1 MLILVEMPAN
11 ALSRRLGLA
20 LFRLHI
26 ENGVAVAICMA
37 VVGAGFDLAF
47 GLSVT
52 VLAYTGAVCASVVD
66 QPSRFSI
73 KPPIFAGTVLATG
86 LISLL
91 AALSGGNP
99 IGLGLLVA
107 ALSFIAA
114 LISAYGRRALG
125 VGVAAV
131 LALVLGMS
139 GQKDTLAAAIEHTA
153 IFVAGGAAYAVL
165 ALAVGALLDSRNR
178 RVVLGEALRAFA
190 NYLRAKAAAFDPAE
204 THKPSL
210 RALIEANGV
219 LAENLQ
225 IARDMIY
232 AGRMTERRLQ
242 YANAL
247 TSLVDCFEQIL
258 SSDADIEIL
267 RRSQHRH
274 LLHRMRT
281 LTGDF
286 ANDIENLIVEL
297 AARRHDIAKID
308 HRAQLRAIAEEM
320 ARLAKTPPAD
330 ADEEIARA
338 AFSSTHT
345 KLVRAVAQL
354 DRLARV
360 IRRSESVMDA
370 QRVLN
375 LAAFMQQETTSPRV
389 LLAQFKISSPTMRY
403 AIRLTLAMT
412 AGYIIT
418 LLFPNYVHGG
428 WILLTTALIMR
439 ANYSIT
445 RQRRNDRILGT
456 LLGCIVSAALI
467 RFLPGQWPLAVVFLS
482 VGVSHA
488 FGTVNYRITA
498 LAASVSALLLI
509 HFMYPGTQPLFFERI
524 VDTLIGAAL
533 ATGFSF
539 LLPSWERRN
548 VPQLVNNLIKSD
560 CAFAEQ
566 ALTRAP
572 VEQTYRLA
580 RRNALDSVSALSSA
594 ARRLL
599 DEPGA
604 DKRALAVLNELLG
617 ANYLFASDLAS
628 VRTALLARAAELNA
642 QATDDV
648 LSAARGIVLDT
659 LAEVRRARAE
669 RPDHLRRRG
678 LSELPDTAALP
689 FLRRR
694 LLHIER
700 SARNVAA
707 LAARATQN

>member
-1 MLILVEMPAN
+1 MPAT
-11 ALSRRLGLA
+11 ALSRRLGFA

-26 ENGVAVAICMA
+26 ENGIAVAICMA
-37 VVGAGFDLAF
+37 VVGAGFYLAF

-86 LISLL
+86 IISLL
-91 AALSGGNP
+91 AALSGGAAL
-99 IGLGLLVA
+99 GLGLLVA

-139 GQKDTLAAAIEHTA
+139 GQKDTLLTAIEHTA
-153 IFVAGGAAYAVL
+153 IFAGGGAAYAVL
-165 ALAVGALLDSRNR
+165 ALMMGALLDNRNR

-190 NYLRAKAAAFDPAE
+190 NYLRAKAAVFDPTE

-232 AGRMTERRLQ
+232 AGRMTDRRLQ

-247 TSLVDCFEQIL
+247 TALVDCFEQIL

-274 LLHRMRT
+274 LLRRMRS
-281 LTGDF
+281 LTVDF
-286 ANDIENLIVEL
+286 AQDIDSLVVEL
-297 AARRHDIAKID
+297 AARRYGIAAID
-308 HRAQLRAIAEEM
+308 HHPQLRAIAGEM

-330 ADEEIARA
+330 ADEQIARA

-345 KLVRAVAQL
+345 KLARAVAQL
-354 DRLARV
+354 DRLASV
-360 IRRSESVMDA
+360 IRRAEPLTDTK
-370 QRVLN
+370 RILN

-412 AGYIIT
+412 VGYLIT
-418 LLFPNYVHGG
+418 MLFPDYVHGG

-445 RQRRNDRILGT
+445 RQRRNDRVLGT

-467 RFLPGQWPLAVVFLS
+467 RFLPGQWPLAVVILS
-482 VGVSHA
+482 VGISHA
-488 FGTVNYRITA
+488 FGAVNYRITA

-509 HFMYPGTQPLFFERI
+509 HYMYPGTAPLFFERI

-548 VPQLVNNLIKSD
+548 VPQLVNNLIKND
-560 CAFAEQ
+560 CVFAEQ

-572 VEQTYRLA
+572 VEQSYRLA

-604 DKRALAVLNELLG
+604 DKQTLAALNELLS
-617 ANYLFASDLAS
+617 ANYLFASDLTS
-628 VRTALLARAAELNA
+628 VRTALLARASQLDAPS
-642 QATDDV
+642 TDDV

-659 LAEVRRARAE
+659 LAEDRQARAE

-678 LSELPDTAALP
+678 LSELPSTAALP

-707 LAARATQN
+707 LAARVTQS

>member
-1 MLILVEMPAN
+1 MPAT

-20 LFRLHI
+20 LFRLHV
-26 ENGVAVAICMA
+26 ENGIAVALGMA
-37 VVGAGFDLAF
+37 VVGSAFAVSF

-52 VLAYTGAVCASVVD
+52 VLAYTGALCASIVD

-73 KPPIFAGTVLATG
+73 KPPIFAGTVLATS

-91 AALSGGNP
+91 AALSGGSP
-99 IGLGLLVA
+99 LGLGLLVA
-107 ALSFIAA
+107 ALSFSAA

-125 VGVAAV
+125 VGVAGV

-139 GQKDTLAAAIEHTA
+139 DQKEVLAVAVQQTA
-153 IFVAGGAAYAVL
+153 IFASGGLAYAL
-165 ALAVGALLDSRNR
+165 FALVMGALLDDRNR
-178 RVVLGEALRAFA
+178 RVVLSEALRAFA

-204 THKPSL
+204 THKPAL

-219 LAENLQ
+219 LAENFQ
-225 IARDMIY
+225 TARDMIY
-232 AGRMTERRLQ
+232 AGRMTERQLR

-267 RRSQHRH
+267 RRSTHRH
-274 LLHRMRT
+274 LLRRMRA

-286 ANDIENLIVEL
+286 ANDIENLIVIL
-297 AARRHDIAKID
+297 AAPHATVEPPD
-308 HRAQLRAIAEEM
+308 HKAQLQAIADEI
-320 ARLAKTPPAD
+320 ARLAQTPPAD
-330 ADEEIARA
+330 AEEEIARA
-338 AFSSTHT
+338 AFQSTHT
-345 KLVRAVAQL
+345 KLERAVAQL
-354 DRLARV
+354 GRLYTV
-360 IRRSESVMDA
+360 IRKAQPLADA
-370 QRVLN
+370 QRALN
-375 LAAFMQQETTSPRV
+375 LAAFLQQETTSPRV
-389 LLAQFKISSPTMRY
+389 LLAQFKLSSPTLRY

-412 AGYIIT
+412 AGYAIT

-445 RQRRNDRILGT
+445 RQRRNDRVLGT
-456 LLGCIVSAALI
+456 LLGCIVAAALI
-467 RFLPGQWPLAVVFLS
+467 RFLPGEWPLAGII
-482 VGVSHA
+482 VGVGLSHA

-524 VDTLIGAAL
+524 LDTLIGAAL

-548 VPQLVNNLIKSD
+548 VPQLVNNLIRSD

-566 ALTRAP
+566 ALTRGP
-572 VEQTYRLA
+572 EEQTYRLA
-580 RRNALDSVSALSSA
+580 RRNALDAVSALSSA

-604 DKRALAVLNELLG
+604 DKRALAALNELLS
-617 ANYLFASDLAS
+617 ANYLFASDLTS
-628 VRTALLARAAELNA
+628 VRTALLARARELEPA
-642 QATDDV
+642 ATDEV
-648 LSAARGIVLDT
+648 LSAARNIVLDT
-659 LAEVRRARAE
+659 LAEDREARAE

-678 LSELPDTAALP
+678 LSDLADTKALP

-700 SARNVAA
+700 SARNVAV
-707 LAARATQN
+707 LAARVAR

>member
-165 ALAVGALLDSRNR
+165 ALAVGALFDSRNR

-297 AARRHDIAKID
+297 AARRHDIATID

-360 IRRSESVMDA
+360 IRRSESLMET

-604 DKRALAVLNELLG
+604 DKRALAALNELLG

-659 LAEVRRARAE
+659 LAEGRRARAE

-707 LAARATQN
+707 LAARVTQS

>member
-1 MLILVEMPAN
+1 MLPVAQMRPST
-11 ALSRRLGLA
+11 LSRRLGLA

-26 ENGVAVAICMA
+26 ENGIAVALGMA
-37 VVGAGFDLAF
+37 VVGAGFAFAF

-52 VLAYTGAVCASVVD
+52 VLAYTGALCASIVD

-73 KPPIFAGTVLATG
+73 KPPIFAGTVLATS

-91 AALSGGNP
+91 AALSGGSA
-99 IGLGLLVA
+99 IALGGLVA
-107 ALSFIAA
+107 ALSFGAA

-125 VGVAAV
+125 VGISGV

-139 GQKDTLAAAIEHTA
+139 GQKDSLGVAVQHTA
-153 IFVAGGAAYAVL
+153 IFAMGGAAYAL
-165 ALAVGALLDSRNR
+165 FALAMGAFLDDRNR
-178 RVVLGEALRAFA
+178 RVALGEALRAFA
-190 NYLRAKAAAFDPAE
+190 NYLRSKAAVFDSAD
-204 THKPSL
+204 THKAAL
-210 RALIEANGV
+210 RALIEVNGV

-232 AGRMTERRLQ
+232 AGTMTSRRLL

-247 TSLVDCFEQIL
+247 TTLVDCFEQIL

-267 RRSQHRH
+267 RRSRHRH
-274 LLHRMRT
+274 LLRRMQS
-281 LTGDF
+281 LTADF
-286 ANDIENLIVEL
+286 AHDIESLVLAL
-297 AARRHDIAKID
+297 AARRTDIPAPN
-308 HRAQLRAIAEEM
+308 HRAQLRAM
-320 ARLAKTPPAD
+320 ADEITRLAQAPPAD
-330 ADEEIARA
+330 AEEEIARA

-345 KLVRAVAQL
+345 KLTRAVAQL
-354 DRLARV
+354 DKLFTV
-360 IRRSESVMDA
+360 IRTAQPLADR

-375 LAAFMQQETTSPRV
+375 LAAFMHQETTSPRV
-389 LLAQFKISSPTMRY
+389 LLAQFKSSSPTMRY

-412 AGYIIT
+412 AGYAIT
-418 LLFPNYVHGG
+418 LLFPDYVHGG

-445 RQRRNDRILGT
+445 RQRRNDRVLGT
-456 LLGCIVSAALI
+456 LLGCIVAAVLI
-467 RFLPGQWPLAVVFLS
+467 RFLPGAWPLAAIIVT

-498 LAASVSALLLI
+498 LSASVSALLLL
-509 HFMYPGTQPLFFERI
+509 HFIYPDTQPLFFERI
-524 VDTLIGAAL
+524 LDTLIGAAL

-548 VPQLVNNLIKSD
+548 VPQLVKALIKSN
-560 CAFAEQ
+560 CVFAEQ
-566 ALTRAP
+566 ALMRVP

-599 DEPGA
+599 DEPGT
-604 DKRALAVLNELLG
+604 DRRALAALNELLS
-617 ANYLFASDLAS
+617 ANYLLASDLAS
-628 VRTALLARAAELNA
+628 VRTALLARADELDA
-642 QATDDV
+642 RATDEV

-659 LAEVRRARAE
+659 LADDRKVRAE

-678 LSELPDTAALP
+678 LSELPATAALP

-707 LAARATQN
+707 LAARATQA

>member
-37 VVGAGFDLAF
+37 VVGAGFDLTF

-360 IRRSESVMDA
+360 IRRSESLMDT

-604 DKRALAVLNELLG
+604 DKRALAALNELLG

-628 VRTALLARAAELNA
+628 VRTALLARAEELNA

>member
-1 MLILVEMPAN
+1 MPAT

-26 ENGVAVAICMA
+26 ENGIAVAICMA
-37 VVGAGFDLAF
+37 VVGVGFYLAF

-91 AALSGGNP
+91 AALSGGAP

-139 GQKDTLAAAIEHTA
+139 GQKDALPVALEHTA
-153 IFVAGGAAYAVL
+153 IFAAGGAAYAIL
-165 ALAVGALLDSRNR
+165 ALMMGALLDSRNR

-190 NYLRAKAAAFDPAE
+190 NYLRAKAAVFDPAE
-204 THKPSL
+204 TQQSAL

-232 AGRMTERRLQ
+232 AGHMTERRLQ

-267 RRSQHRH
+267 RRSRHHH
-274 LLHRMRT
+274 LLRRMRA
-281 LTGDF
+281 LTADF

-297 AARRHDIAKID
+297 AARRHDIATID
-308 HRAQLRAIAEEM
+308 HHAQLRAIADEM
-320 ARLAKTPPAD
+320 ARLSQISPAD
-330 ADEEIARA
+330 AEEEIARA

-354 DRLARV
+354 DRLANV
-360 IRRSESVMDA
+360 IRRAEPLTDA
-370 QRVLN
+370 KRVLN
-375 LAAFMQQETTSPRV
+375 LAAFMQQETTSLRV

-412 AGYIIT
+412 AGYVIT

-445 RQRRNDRILGT
+445 RQRRNDRMLGT

-467 RFLPGQWPLAVVFLS
+467 RFLPGQWPLAVVILS
-482 VGVSHA
+482 AGLSHA
-488 FGTVNYRITA
+488 FGAVNYRITA
-498 LAASVSALLLI
+498 LGASVSALLLI

-548 VPQLVNNLIKSD
+548 VPQLVNNLIKND

-572 VEQTYRLA
+572 VEQAYRLA

-604 DKRALAVLNELLG
+604 DKRALAALNELLS
-617 ANYLFASDLAS
+617 ANYLFASDLTS
-628 VRTALLARAAELNA
+628 VRTALLARAKELDP
-642 QATDDV
+642 QSTDDV

-659 LAEVRRARAE
+659 LAEDRQARAE

-707 LAARATQN
+707 LAARATGG

>member
-1 MLILVEMPAN
+1 MLILAGMPAN

-26 ENGVAVAICMA
+26 ENGIAVAIGMA
-37 VVGAGFDLAF
+37 VVGAGFDVAF

-73 KPPIFAGTVLATG
+73 KPPIFVGTVLATG

-91 AALSGGNP
+91 AALSGGAP
-99 IGLGLLVA
+99 LALGLLVA

-139 GQKDTLAAAIEHTA
+139 GQKDTLPVAIQHSA
-153 IFVAGGAAYAVL
+153 IFAAGGAAYAAL
-165 ALAVGALLDSRNR
+165 ALAMGALLDSRNR

-190 NYLRAKAAAFDPAE
+190 NYLRAKAAVFDPVE

-232 AGRMTERRLQ
+232 AGRMTDRRLQ

-274 LLHRMRT
+274 LLRRMRA
-281 LTGDF
+281 LTADF
-286 ANDIENLIVEL
+286 ATDIESLIVEL
-297 AARRHDIAKID
+297 AARRYDIATID
-308 HRAQLRAIAEEM
+308 HRAQLHATADEI

-330 ADEEIARA
+330 AEEEIARA

-345 KLVRAVAQL
+345 KLVRAVSQL
-354 DRLARV
+354 ERLASV
-360 IRRSESVMDA
+360 IRRAEPLTNA
-370 QRVLN
+370 QRILN
-375 LAAFMQQETTSPRV
+375 LAAFMQQETTSPRL
-389 LLAQFKISSPTMRY
+389 LLAQFRISSPTMRY
-403 AIRLTLAMT
+403 AIRLTIAMT
-412 AGYIIT
+412 TGYVIT

-445 RQRRNDRILGT
+445 RQRRNDRVLGT
-456 LLGCIVSAALI
+456 LLGCIVAAALI
-467 RFLPGQWPLAVVFLS
+467 RFLPGQWPLAVVILS

-488 FGTVNYRITA
+488 FGAVNYRITA

-509 HFMYPGTQPLFFERI
+509 HFMYPVTAPLFFERI

-533 ATGFSF
+533 ATSFSF

-599 DEPGA
+599 DEPGT
-604 DKRALAVLNELLG
+604 DKRVLSTLNELLST
-617 ANYLFASDLAS
+617 NYLFASDLAS
-628 VRTALLARAAELNA
+628 VRTALLARAAELDA
-642 QATDDV
+642 QLTDDV

-659 LAEVRRARAE
+659 LAEDRQARAE

-678 LSELPDTAALP
+678 LSELPATAALP

-700 SARNVAA
+700 SARNLAA
-707 LAARATQN
+707 LAARATAP

>member
-1 MLILVEMPAN
+1 MPAT

-26 ENGVAVAICMA
+26 ENGIAVAICMA
-37 VVGAGFDLAF
+37 VVGFGFYAAF

-153 IFVAGGAAYAVL
+153 IFVSGGAAYAVL
-165 ALAVGALLDSRNR
+165 ALVMGALLDSRNR

-297 AARRHDIAKID
+297 DARRHDIAKID

-604 DKRALAVLNELLG
+604 DKRALAALNELLG

-707 LAARATQN
+707 LAARVTQN

>member
-153 IFVAGGAAYAVL
+153 IFVSGGAAYAVL
-165 ALAVGALLDSRNR
+165 ALVMGALLDSRNR

-297 AARRHDIAKID
+297 AARRHDIATID

-604 DKRALAVLNELLG
+604 DKRALAALNELLG

>member
-1 MLILVEMPAN
+1 MLILVQMPAT

-26 ENGVAVAICMA
+26 ENGIAVAICMA
-37 VVGAGFDLAF
+37 VVGFGFYAAF

-66 QPSRFSI
+66 QPGRFSI

-91 AALSGGNP
+91 AALSGGSP
-99 IGLGLLVA
+99 IALGLLVA

-125 VGVAAV
+125 IGVAAV

-139 GQKDTLAAAIEHTA
+139 GQKDTSFVALEHTA

-165 ALAVGALLDSRNR
+165 ALVMGVLLDSRNR
-178 RVVLGEALRAFA
+178 RVALGEALRAFA
-190 NYLRAKAAAFDPAE
+190 NYLRAKAVVFDPEE

-232 AGRMTERRLQ
+232 AGRMTDRRLQ

-274 LLHRMRT
+274 LLRRMRS
-281 LTGDF
+281 LTADF

-297 AARRHDIAKID
+297 AARRHDIATMG
-308 HRAQLRAIAEEM
+308 HHAQLRAIADET
-320 ARLAKTPPAD
+320 ARLARTPPAD
-330 ADEEIARA
+330 AEEEIARA

-354 DRLARV
+354 DRLAHV
-360 IRRSESVMDA
+360 IRRAEPLADA
-370 QRVLN
+370 KRVLN

-412 AGYIIT
+412 AGYVIT

-445 RQRRNDRILGT
+445 RQRRNDRVLGT
-456 LLGCIVSAALI
+456 LLGCVVSAALI
-467 RFLPGQWPLAVVFLS
+467 RFLPGQWPLAVVILS
-482 VGVSHA
+482 VGISHA
-488 FGTVNYRITA
+488 FGAVNYRITA
-498 LAASVSALLLI
+498 LSASVSALLLI

-524 VDTLIGAAL
+524 LDTLIGAAL

-548 VPQLVNNLIKSD
+548 VPQLVNALIKND
-560 CAFAEQ
+560 CTFAEQ

-572 VEQTYRLA
+572 TEQTYRLA
-580 RRNALDSVSALSSA
+580 RRNALDSVSALSAA

-599 DEPGA
+599 DEPGT
-604 DKRALAVLNELLG
+604 DRRILAVINDLLS

-628 VRTALLARAAELNA
+628 VRTALLARADELDA
-642 QATDDV
+642 KATDEV

-659 LAEVRRARAE
+659 LAEDREARAE

-678 LSELPDTAALP
+678 LSELPATAALP

-707 LAARATQN
+707 LAARAT

>member
-1 MLILVEMPAN
+1 MLAKP
-11 ALSRRLGLA
+11 LSRRLGLA
-20 LFRLHI
+20 LFRLHV
-26 ENGVAVAICMA
+26 ENGVAVALGMA
-37 VVGAGFDLAF
+37 VVGAGFYLAF

-52 VLAYTGAVCASVVD
+52 VLAYTGALCASIVD

-73 KPPIFAGTVLATG
+73 KPPIFAGTVIATS

-91 AALSGGNP
+91 AALSGGSP
-99 IGLGLLVA
+99 LGLGLLVA
-107 ALSFIAA
+107 ALSFVAA

-125 VGVAAV
+125 VGVAGV

-139 GQKDTLAAAIEHTA
+139 GQKDTLALAIQHTA
-153 IFVAGGAAYAVL
+153 IFAAGGVAYALFGL
-165 ALAVGALLDSRNR
+165 AMGALLDDRNR

-190 NYLRAKAAAFDPAE
+190 NYLRAKSAAFDPTE
-204 THKPSL
+204 THKPAL

-232 AGRMTERRLQ
+232 AGRMTPQRLQ

-267 RRSQHRH
+267 HRSQHRH
-274 LLHRMRT
+274 LLRRMRA
-281 LTGDF
+281 LIVDF
-286 ANDIENLIVEL
+286 AGDVEALVIALASPFADIQ
-297 AARRHDIAKID
+297 APD
-308 HRAQLRAIAEEM
+308 HQKQLDAIADEI
-320 ARLAKTPPAD
+320 ARLERMLPAD

-338 AFSSTHT
+338 AFQSTHT
-345 KLVRAVAQL
+345 KLVRAVEQLQRLFTVIHEAQPL
-354 DRLARV
+354 SDT
-360 IRRSESVMDA
+360 

-375 LAAFMQQETTSPRV
+375 LAAFMQPETTSPKV
-389 LLAQFKISSPTMRY
+389 LLSQFTLRSPAMRY
-403 AIRLTLAMT
+403 AVRLTLAMT
-412 AGYIIT
+412 AGYAIT
-418 LLFPNYVHGG
+418 LLFPSYVHGG

-445 RQRRNDRILGT
+445 RQRRNDRVLGT
-456 LLGCIVSAALI
+456 LLGCIVAAALI
-467 RFLPGQWPLAVVFLS
+467 RFLPDEWPLAGIVVA

-524 VDTLIGAAL
+524 LDTLIGAAL

-548 VPQLVNNLIKSD
+548 VPQLVNNLIKAD
-560 CAFAEQ
+560 RAFAEQ

-580 RRNALDSVSALSSA
+580 RRNALDAVSALSSA

-599 DEPGA
+599 DEPG
-604 DKRALAVLNELLG
+604 DNKRTLAALNELLG

-628 VRTALLARAAELNA
+628 VRTAMLARAGELDPRV
-642 QATDDV
+642 TDDV

-659 LAEVRRARAE
+659 LAEDREARAE

-678 LSELPDTAALP
+678 LSELLETKPLP

-707 LAARATQN
+707 LAARANG

>member
-297 AARRHDIAKID
+297 AARRHDIATID

-604 DKRALAVLNELLG
+604 DKRALAALNELLG

-707 LAARATQN
+707 LAARVTQN